1 MPQFLT
7 IRPPFESLEFFLG
20 TIPSQPL
27 SPETIPTGDA
37 IGRILAEDIHA
48 PHPLPEFPRSTVD
61 GYAVIAADTH
71 GASESIPAFLTLVGE
86 VPMGRSPDFEI
97 KPGTAAL
104 IHTGGMI
111 PAGADAVVM
120 LEQSQQVHK
129 GEVEIYKAVGI
140 NENLIL
146 AGEDVK
152 AGDQVIGRGKLLRIA
167 EIGGLMSIGHTS
179 VSVTRKPRVAILSSG
194 DEVVS
199 PGVSPKLGQVR
210 DINTTTMGLVVR
222 EAGGEPISYG
232 IVGDSLD
239 SMQQTAQ
246 RAFAECDMLL
256 VTAGSSASS
265 RDLTSVV
272 IASLGKPGVLVHGV
286 QVRPGKPTIL
296 AVCDGKPVIGLPG
309 NPVSAL
315 VIAGLFVKPA
325 VQKLLGQQV
334 RPFHPTIQAT
344 LSANIP
350 SVAGRED
357 WVPVSL
363 NGSPDNWIATPIYFK
378 SNLIFNLVR
387 ADALAHIPSDQT
399 GLAAGTSI
407 AVEIL

>member
-7 IRPPFESLEFFLG
+7 LRPPFESLDYFLK
-20 TIPSQPL
+20 TIPDGPIPQ
-27 SPETIPTGDA
+27 ETIPTGEA
-37 IGRILAEDIHA
+37 FGRILAEDVFT

-61 GYAVIAADTH
+61 GYAVVAADTH
-71 GASESIPAFLTLVGE
+71 GASESIPAFLTIVGE
-86 VPMGRSPDFEI
+86 VPMGGSPDFLV
-97 KPGTAAL
+97 KQGTAAL

-111 PAGADAVVM
+111 PQGADAVVM
-120 LEQSQQVHK
+120 LEQSQQVHE
-129 GEVEIYKAVGI
+129 GEVEIYKAVGV

-152 AGDQVIGRGKLLRIA
+152 KGELVIRRGKQLRIP
-167 EIGGLMSIGHTS
+167 EIGGLMSIGHTQ
-179 VSVTRKPRVAILSSG
+179 VTVARKPRVAIISSG

-199 PGVSPKLGQVR
+199 PDTAPRLGQVR
-210 DINTTTMGLVVR
+210 DINTTTMSLVVR
-222 EAGGEPISYG
+222 QAGGESIPYG
-232 IVGDSLD
+232 IVGDSEQA
-239 SMQQTAQ
+239 MRETA
-246 RAFAECDMLL
+246 RKAFAECDMLL

-265 RDLTSVV
+265 RDLTSLV
-272 IASLGKPGVLVHGV
+272 IQSLGKPGVLVHGV

-315 VIAGLFVKPA
+315 VIASLFVRPA
-325 VQKLLGQQV
+325 VQKLLGQIVQ
-334 RPFHPTIQAT
+334 PYHPTVQAI
-344 LSANIP
+344 LAANIP

-363 NGSPDNWIATPIYFK
+363 SGQPGNWTATPIYYK

-399 GLAAGTSI
+399 GLTAGSSI